1 MHPHPLLPG
10 FDGLIKSENMAI
22 LREPNDPRHIACLD
36 VPDFYAAL
44 EELRR
49 PELVKRPLAL
59 AEPGPRAAVQGVNPA
74 ARSEG
79 VREGIPLNQA
89 LRLCRRLQVVPP
101 DYRFYRERHRDIV
114 QQLDRYSP
122 LVEGPLPGHY
132 FVDLTG
138 TERLWGPSPDVA
150 CRMERH
156 LARGMR
162 LHARV
167 GIARNK
173 LVSQVAATCIT
184 PGDMGLIFP
193 GAETSFLDPLSVTL
207 LPGVGPKTASRL
219 ADFNIQSVGQL
230 AGLAP
235 EIIASVF
242 GSAGYRLSRIAR
254 GIDPTPVMPLQKMAK
269 LSIVRTLDRDEID
282 RDRLEAFLFHQVEE
296 AGWNL
301 RRHNRFPRHFS
312 LEIRYADGV
321 SASSRHRLPPVTA
334 HVDLCLFRVILPF
347 FRQLFHRRVAVR
359 RMALELFDFSMPMR
373 QMSLFP
379 WEEASYQEDL
389 KLQKALDGIRTRFGE
404 SAIQWGRVRLN
415 L

>member
-1 MHPHPLLPG
+1 
-10 FDGLIKSENMAI
+10 MAI
-22 LREPNDPRHIACLD
+22 LHELDDPRHIACLD

-49 PELVKRPLAL
+49 PELAKRPLAL
-59 AEPGPRAAVQGVNPA
+59 AGPGPRAAVQGVNPA

-79 VREGIPLNQA
+79 VREGMPLNQA

-101 DYRFYRERHRDIV
+101 DHRFYRERHRDVV
-114 QQLDRYSP
+114 QELDRYSP

-132 FVDLTG
+132 FIDLTG
-138 TERLWGPSPDVA
+138 TERLWGPSPDAA

-156 LARGMR
+156 LAREMR
-162 LHARV
+162 LPVRA

-193 GAETSFLDPLSVTL
+193 GAETSFLDPLPVTL
-207 LPGVGPKTASRL
+207 LPGVGPRTASRL
-219 ADFNIQSVGQL
+219 ADFNIQSVGRL

-235 EIIASVF
+235 EALAGVF
-242 GSAGYRLSRIAR
+242 GRAGYRLARIAR
-254 GIDPTPVMPLQKMAK
+254 GIDPTPVMPLQKTAR

-282 RDRLEAFLFHQVEE
+282 RDRLEAFLFRQVEE

-301 RRHNRFPRHFS
+301 RSHNRFPRCFS
-312 LEIRYADGV
+312 LEIRYADGA
-321 SASSRHRLPPVTA
+321 SAASRRRLPPVTA
-334 HVDLCLFRVILPF
+334 HLDLRLFRMILPS
-347 FRQLFHRRVAVR
+347 FRELFRRRVAVR
-359 RMALELFDFSMPMR
+359 HIALELSDFSMPMR

-379 WEEASYQEDL
+379 WEEAAFEEDL
-389 KLQKALDGIRTRFGE
+389 RLQKALDGIRSRFGE
-404 SAIQWGRVRLN
+404 SAVQWGRVRLG